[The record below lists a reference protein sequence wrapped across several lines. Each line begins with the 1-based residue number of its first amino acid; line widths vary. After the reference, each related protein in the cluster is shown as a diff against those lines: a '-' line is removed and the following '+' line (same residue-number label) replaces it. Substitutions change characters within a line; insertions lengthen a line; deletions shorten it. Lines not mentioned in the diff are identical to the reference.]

1 MKIED
6 LKVLYSREYIG
17 RIIFVIKYKDKITFV
32 YKSSGFSRTGHG
44 GEIIPFM
51 YLNTR
56 KTVRGPMF
64 GYIWKEYFKG
74 NKYRPHEKD
83 FCNKDKMFLD
93 AIKELVKEYK
103 VTQTIEEMNKLL
115 ESDDFIDLV
124 NEINSHLRTYEHEY
138 GLLDYDLI

>member
-6 LKVLYSREYIG
+6 LEVLYSKEYIG

-32 YKSSGFSRTGHG
+32 YKSSGLSGTGHG
-44 GEIIPFM
+44 GDIIPFM

-56 KTVRGPMF
+56 RTIRGPMF

-74 NKYRPHEKD
+74 NKYRTHEKD

-93 AIKELVKEYK
+93 TIKELVKEYK
-103 VTQTIEEMNKLL
+103 ATQTIEEM
-115 ESDDFIDLV
+115 EAFIDTKEFKDLV
-124 NEINSHLRTYEHEY
+124 NEINTNLKAYEEKY

>member
-56 KTVRGPMF
+56 RTIRGPMI

-93 AIKELVKEYK
+93 TIKELVKEYK